1 MKKTAIACRHKISKI
16 RRHSRLERYIL
27 TCAVPLG
34 AIVVFS
40 LAGAQS
46 SQAQVSTQ
54 ELTRRVVSAKIVPP
68 NVSLSLTRDRDI
80 ILVTLSRY
88 SVNDVRTQKVD
99 GLLIGRTITHAD
111 PGTVS
116 CVVVRFL
123 SPTGNGYSDV
133 VVSNREIVGADA
145 GTMSTEELIQATA
158 SVVISGMETPESR
171 FEKYTSA
178 ADKELARE
186 DIREADYLLG
196 CAYRECPTLALK
208 DARYLAGQVK
218 LADAYGG
225 REDDAQEAKIY
236 QSLASSLLSASA
248 VPPALEALRD
258 VYDYYKGKED
268 FQNARPMAAKLVELQ
283 KEQSNPG
290 NGYIADLEK
299 LALSNRKT
307 GRLQEAKAELEE
319 ALLLAR
325 QSHGDSNPFLASILE
340 SLGDCYAQEGNK
352 KQAYDFYKQAKL
364 MYDYAVAG
372 KDSKARIAY
381 EVYEG
386 IVKRIDLKMKA
397 LPH

>member
-1 MKKTAIACRHKISKI
+1 MKKAESSYRA
-16 RRHSRLERYIL
+16 RRKARYSRVESGFS
-27 TCAVPLG
+27 TCAL
-34 AIVVFS
+34 S
-40 LAGAQS
+40 LCAAFAHTVLSPQT

-54 ELTRRVVSAKIVPP
+54 ELTRRVVTAKILPP
-68 NVSLSLTRDRDI
+68 TVNLTLTRDRDI
-80 ILVTLSRY
+80 IFATLSHY
-88 SVNDVRTQKVD
+88 TGADLRTQKVD
-99 GLLIGRTITHAD
+99 GLLIGRTVTHAD
-111 PGTVS
+111 PATVS
-116 CVVVRFL
+116 CVVARFM
-123 SPTGNGYSDV
+123 SQTGAGYTDV

-145 GTMSTEELIQATA
+145 GTMSTEDLIQAA
-158 SVVISGMETPESR
+158 AAVVITGMESPESR

-178 ADKELARE
+178 AEKELTRD

-196 CAYRECPTLALK
+196 CAYRECPALALK
-208 DARYLAGQVK
+208 DSRYLAGQVK

-225 REDDAQEAKIY
+225 REDDAQKARIY
-236 QSLASSLLSASA
+236 RSLASSLLSATA

-258 VYDYYKGKED
+258 VYNYYKTKED
-268 FQNARPMAAKLVELQ
+268 FTNAQPMAAKLVALQ
-283 KEQSNPG
+283 KDQSRSG
-290 NGYIADLEK
+290 DDYTADLER
-299 LALSNRKT
+299 LALSNRKL

-325 QSHGDSNPFLASILE
+325 QAHGDSNPFLASILE

-352 KQAYDFYKQAKL
+352 KQAYEFYKQAKL
-364 MYDYAVAG
+364 MYDYAVAN